1 MAWWRKKVVSPARRA
16 WAAVSTRVRVRNP
29 GTHAHLYPRSP
40 SRPQPHNAMSDC
52 DRSSRCKERQACS
65 RWARA
70 GVRSCGEVKR
80 RPAFYTF
87 FPPLTKWTKNGALL
101 SITVPFSPFPLGGF
115 MTATKSLSLRK
126 LPSSAGSGGSIL
138 KLHEDVQTCGYKD
151 VQVMFEI
158 LTSELE
164 VASHVPKHHHQRKRP
179 PSPWPSHRSSSMIAA
194 AQ

>member
-16 WAAVSTRVRVRNP
+16 WAAVSTRVRVRNT
-29 GTHAHLYPRSP
+29 GTH
-40 SRPQPHNAMSDC
+40 
-52 DRSSRCKERQACS
+52 
-65 RWARA
+65 
-70 GVRSCGEVKR
+70 VKR

-87 FPPLTKWTKNGALL
+87 FPPLTKWTKKGTLL
-101 SITVPFSPFPLGGF
+101 SITVPFSPFPLGRS

-179 PSPWPSHRSSSMIAA
+179 PSPWPSHRSSSIIAA